1 MQDIFGLSHLVTVI
15 QMFFDELHGF
25 GGFQGRR
32 RVIIGIQ
39 MGLSWEPSGTK

>member
-15 QMFFDELHGF
+15 QMFFELHGF